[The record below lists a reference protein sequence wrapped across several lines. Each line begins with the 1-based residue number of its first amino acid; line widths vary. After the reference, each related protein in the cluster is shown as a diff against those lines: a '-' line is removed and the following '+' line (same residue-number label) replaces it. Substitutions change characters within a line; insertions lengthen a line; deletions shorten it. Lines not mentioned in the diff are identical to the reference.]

1 MSRATILV
9 ARIFPDCTN
18 AWWPQPKGASRSLW
32 CNDRAIKP
40 KLPHGKP
47 QKLSPPSFIRRICL
61 TAYMKPRSPRR
72 SWQQPSVSWSTPCLR
87 WPNYP
92 STICH
97 TRRPQKMYSIY
108 IYIVCNIFLK
118 HMYFS
123 KIYHPWWLFS
133 FNTTALNR
141 LKMHLQAKPR
151 RQPKLTWACDGPGSV
166 LVGFL
171 IYLSGWP

>member
-108 IYIVCNIFLK
+108 IYSVQYFLK

-123 KIYHPWWLFS
+123 KIYHPWWFY
-133 FNTTALNR
+133 
-141 LKMHLQAKPR
+141 
-151 RQPKLTWACDGPGSV
+151 SV
-166 LVGFL
+166 LTQL
-171 IYLSGWP
+171 PWTGWRCISKPSHADSPSSPEHVMAPAQSWWDF